1 MDEDVCDR
9 TAGELGR
16 FLVGPGLV
24 GPPKRE
30 ADYDHR
36 DIFRNDV
43 GIARQIARSDPFGVN
58 AVRTKRASVVGQ
70 GLKLALVPDARAL
83 GVTVEEA
90 SEWAQNYTSEFN
102 AWANSSYFECDAARK
117 QTLTGL
123 FWTAYDS
130 LYVSGE
136 AVGVMKFKKGYGP
149 YETCIHLIEP
159 ERISTPYDKVT
170 QKNLRQG
177 VERDKDLAPVAYHIS
192 RRVVAPFEIFGMM
205 PMYWEWD
212 RVPRYT
218 PWGRPQVLHTFQ
230 HLRPDMTRGIS
241 TFASVIKQMRML
253 KQYSETE
260 LQSAITQAAYAAVIK
275 TELDYEDALKVAG
288 AMDPKKLRAY
298 GGNPIAG
305 AMFEYMKL
313 LGPFYGEMG
322 LQYQGG
328 KIPHL
333 APNDSLDVLRST
345 HPNNQFEAF
354 EGAMLR
360 NLCAGLGVD
369 YPALSKNY
377 AEVNYSGA
385 RAALADVWR
394 SYECERIHLSQTF
407 GMPIVNCHMEEALL
421 KGRVPMLGKKPWI
434 EARNYL
440 VRGGFTGWGKPMI
453 DPQKERAAQRLALDM
468 GVTTRTRIVAEEGD
482 DFTAMTA
489 ERAFEEKQ
497 LTDAGLPP
505 EVLMPELQPAMQ
517 QNADAPKNAEKKS
530 GSA

>member
-1 MDEDVCDR
+1 MDDNCFGQQEISQI
-9 TAGELGR
+9 GR
-16 FLVGPGLV
+16 FLVGPGTV

-36 DIFRNDV
+36 DIYRNDV

-70 GLKLALVPDARAL
+70 GLKLNLVPDHIAL
-83 GVTVEEA
+83 GVTPEA
-90 SEWAQNYTSEFN
+90 AAEWAQNYTSEFN
-102 AWANSSYFECDAARK
+102 SWANSAYFECDASRK

-136 AVGVMKFKKGYGP
+136 AVAVMKFKKAFGP
-149 YETCIHLIEP
+149 YETCLHLLEP
-159 ERISTPYDKVT
+159 ERISTPYERVA
-170 QKNLRQG
+170 QKNIRQG
-177 VERDKDLAPVAYHIS
+177 VERDEDLAPIAYHIS
-192 RRVVAPFEIFGMM
+192 RRPLAPFISWGVPPF
-205 PMYWEWD
+205 YWKWD
-212 RVPRYT
+212 RVTRYT
-218 PWGRPQVLHTFQ
+218 DWGRPQILHSFQ

-253 KQYSETE
+253 KQYSDTE
-260 LQSAITQAAYAAVIK
+260 LQSAITQAAYAAVVK
-275 TELDYEDALKVAG
+275 TELDYEDAMKVVG

-298 GGNPIAG
+298 GGNPIAA

-313 LGPFYGEMG
+313 LGPFYGDMG

-345 HPNNQFEAF
+345 HPNNQFSAF

-360 NLCAGLGVD
+360 QLCAGLGID

-394 SYECERIHLSQTF
+394 SYECERVHLSQTF

-421 KGRVPMLGKKPWI
+421 KGRIPMLGKKPWI
-434 EARNYL
+434 EARMYL

-468 GVTTRTRIVAEEGD
+468 GVDTRTRMAAENGD
-482 DFTAMTA
+482 DMAA
-489 ERAFEEKQ
+489 IIQERAFEEKQ
-497 LTDAGLPP
+497 LKDAGLTP
-505 EVLMPELQPAMQ
+505 EVLMPELQPS
-517 QNADAPKNAEKKS
+517 QNADAPKNPEAAS
-530 GSA
+530 GRP